1 MSNPNL
7 ISLDA
12 QLLTDLQG
20 YFARQPAKHYPTEQ
34 LLDYLAGI
42 DHAPWA
48 TFDQG
53 KAITARHLSRLL
65 QPYGI
70 KSKNLWQAGVV
81 AKGYRVADFKDAFA
95 KVVADNLADNPSGI
109 AHNLADNLADKVVDK
124 VNVADNLADNPSGIA
139 DNLADNLAANVA
151 AREPVILDATRHQI
165 HQLGEHLTRGYEA
178 TGNPFSHASKS
189 EIQQWRDL
197 STLMRKAAESI
208 DSFTTTTRPTLTLIQ
223 GGASSVADSEVAALM
238 AADKAAAIAAR
249 KRRMTAPA
257 PVQAKKS
264 QWQPPKGW
272 IWNHQTQCYEPP
284 KPPVQPDPSI
294 ILQPIEMSPNLKYQ
308 PGRGLIAI
316 DPQETA

>member
-12 QLLTDLQG
+12 QLLTDLQR

-42 DHAPWA
+42 DHAPRA
-48 TFDQG
+48 TFDQGKG
-53 KAITARHLSRLL
+53 KAITARHLARLL

-70 KSKNLWQAGVV
+70 VSKTIRISAT
-81 AKGYRVADFKDAFA
+81 ATPKCYRVADFKEAFA
-95 KVVADNLADNPSGI
+95 KVVADRSP
-109 AHNLADNLADKVVDK
+109 VVAA
-124 VNVADNLADNPSGIA
+124 NVADNVVDKIDVSDNVLDVADN
-139 DNLADNLAANVA
+139 V
-151 AREPVILDATRHQI
+151 LDATRHQI

-178 TGNPFSHASKS
+178 TGNPFSHASSS

-197 STLMRKAAESI
+197 ADLMRKAAESI
-208 DSFTTTTRPTLTLIQ
+208 DSFTVTTRPTLTLIQ
-223 GGASSVADSEVAALM
+223 GGKSSVADSDVAALM
-238 AADKAAAIAAR
+238 AADAVAAIAAR
-249 KRRMTAPA
+249 KRRMTAPVQP

-264 QWQPPKGW
+264 QWPPPKGW
-272 IWNHQTQCYEPP
+272 VWNHQTECYEPP
-284 KPPVQPDPSI
+284 KPKVQPDPSVI
-294 ILQPIEMSPNLKYQ
+294 RQPIEMSPNLKYQ